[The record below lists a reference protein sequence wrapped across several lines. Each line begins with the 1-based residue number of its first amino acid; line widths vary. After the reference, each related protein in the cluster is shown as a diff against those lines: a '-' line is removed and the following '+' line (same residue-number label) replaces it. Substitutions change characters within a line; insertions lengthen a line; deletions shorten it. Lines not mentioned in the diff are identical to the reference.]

1 MKKLRMF
8 ALLLSL
14 VLLLAACG
22 KTEPAAPDTA
32 DPSTGTD
39 VPATPEVPVEP
50 EAPELTLGKLDG
62 LVYTNAYC
70 GFTLTLDEAWTI
82 LPADQAQDLG
92 GLVAE
97 NMEGTALEDAFK
109 KFPQFFD
116 LMASRAADLS
126 GINVIYQT
134 VSDAEKILY
143 ASMTEEDII
152 DATLAASAAM
162 QESYAQMGMTN
173 VAMEKVQIEF
183 LGETRTAM
191 KTTAEMYGM
200 QYYVLQLFHY
210 YGGDQMVILTL
221 SAYNTDVTGDNLK
234 LFTPIS

>member
-1 MKKLRMF
+1 MKTLKTL

-22 KTEPAAPDTA
+22 KAGPTAPDTA
-32 DPSTGTD
+32 DPGTGAD
-39 VPATPEVPVEP
+39 APAVPETPAEPEVP
-50 EAPELTLGKLDG
+50 ALTLGKLDG
-62 LVYTNAYC
+62 LVYTNDYC
-70 GFTLTLDEAWTI
+70 GFTLTLDDAWTV

-92 GLVAE
+92 GLVVE
-97 NMEGTALEDAFK
+97 NMEGTALEETIK
-109 KFPQFFD
+109 KLPQFFD

-134 VSDAEKILY
+134 VAEAEKILY
-143 ASMTEEDII
+143 ANMTEEGIV
-152 DATLAASAAM
+152 DATLAASAVM

-191 KTTAEMYGM
+191 KTSADMYGM
-200 QYYVLQLFHY
+200 KYYVLQLFHY

-234 LFTPIS
+234 LFAPIS

>member
-1 MKKLRMF
+1 MKTLKTL

-32 DPSTGTD
+32 VPGTGADTPA
-39 VPATPEVPVEP
+39 VPEAPAEPEVP
-50 EAPELTLGKLDG
+50 ALTLGKLDG
-62 LVYTNAYC
+62 LVYTNDYC
-70 GFTLTLDEAWTI
+70 GFTLTLDDAWTV

-92 GLVAE
+92 GLVVE
-97 NMEGTALEDAFK
+97 NMEGTALEETIK
-109 KFPQFFD
+109 KLPQFFD

-134 VSDAEKILY
+134 VAEAEKILY
-143 ASMTEEDII
+143 ANMTEEGIV
-152 DATLAASAAM
+152 DATLAASAVL

-191 KTTAEMYGM
+191 KTSADMYGM
-200 QYYVLQLFHY
+200 KYYVLQLFHY

-234 LFTPIS
+234 LFAPVN